1 MKIGFI
7 IGAFPSLPETFILYQ
22 ITGLIDQGHSV
33 YIFPKYEI
41 KGVSHNEI
49 LSYDLNSR
57 VSYPEPVHH
66 NIFVRYFRTIPLLF
80 KVLFKHNRQVINSL
94 NVFKFG
100 RQALSLRIL
109 YQLLPFLKEDIDI
122 IQVHY
127 ADYLD
132 RAVLLKK
139 SGIKAPVV
147 LMMHRYD
154 LRKLIES
161 NGNIYSDSFK
171 YVDKILAI
179 SKYSYNML
187 ISCGVPQEKIIIHP
201 VGVYTKK
208 YNTITRSVKSKEE
221 IVVLSVGRLDLIKG
235 HKFGLE
241 AISLIKEELSG
252 IKISYRI
259 VGHGP
264 EQENLM
270 ATTSDLNLQGN
281 VVFTG
286 PRNQDELLFEYE
298 NADIFFLPSLDE
310 MTPVVIMEAFASGL
324 PVVASNVGAVSEFV
338 RNNENG
344 FIVEPEDTKQ
354 MAYYLKTLIENPGMR
369 YEMGERGRD
378 FISENND
385 IEVLDRR
392 LEEIYLACLQK

>member
-7 IGAFPSLPETFILYQ
+7 IGGFPSLPETFILYQ
-22 ITGLIDQGHSV
+22 ITGLIDLGHSV

-41 KGVSHNEI
+41 KGVSHSEI
-49 LSYDLNSR
+49 LSYDLNSY
-57 VSYPEPVHH
+57 VSYPFPIHH
-66 NIFVRYFRTIPLLF
+66 NIFVRYFKTIPLFF
-80 KVLFKHNRQVINSL
+80 KVFFRHKREVMNSL
-94 NVFKFG
+94 SVFKFG
-100 RQALSLRIL
+100 RQALSLRIF
-109 YQLLPFLKEDIDI
+109 YQILPFLNKNIDI

-139 SGIKAPVV
+139 SGIKAPVI

-161 NGNIYSDSFK
+161 DGHTYSETFK

-187 ISCGVPQEKIIIHP
+187 ISCGVPEEKIIIHP

-208 YNTITRSVKSKEE
+208 YKTITRSAKSKKD
-221 IVVLSVGRLDLIKG
+221 IVVLSVGRLDSIKG
-235 HKFGLE
+235 HKFGLK
-241 AISLIKEELSG
+241 AISIIKELSG
-252 IKISYRI
+252 LNIFYRI
-259 VGHGP
+259 AGYGP
-264 EQENLM
+264 ELENLT
-270 ATTSDLNLQGN
+270 AIASDLNLQEN

-286 PRNQDELLFEYE
+286 PKNQDELLVEYK

-324 PVVASNVGAVSEFV
+324 PVVATNVGAVSEFV

-344 FIVEPEDTKQ
+344 FLVEPENTKQ
-354 MAYYLKTLIENPGMR
+354 MADYLKTLIEDPVMR

-378 FISENND
+378 FISKNND
-385 IEVLDRR
+385 IEVLDKR
-392 LEEIYLACLQK
+392 LEEIYLSCLQK